1 MAKRRYL
8 RKSFASSGAM
18 ALYFKLGIHKV
29 WRACQKGK
37 ADFAFKP
44 SDDLEAYNIIL
55 LMIMRKTK
63 MARQAKSKVIESWL
77 QWPPFIYRY
86 HFFNCLIPLPAL
98 CSSTSKYHSSLC
110 HFVQTRVI
118 REHKPSH
125 NPYTYAAQFQFL
137 LRPTTSHFLP
147 VWAVWDHYH
156 LLFLIQKPFPVLSS
170 TAASAKPGFMV
181 GVVQIM
187 FFSFSLFSQKTNRDC
202 I

>member
-1 MAKRRYL
+1 M
-8 RKSFASSGAM
+8 
-18 ALYFKLGIHKV
+18 

-44 SDDLEAYNIIL
+44 SDDLEAYDIIP

-77 QWPPFIYRY
+77 QWPPFLYRY

-118 REHKPSH
+118 RDHKPSH
-125 NPYTYAAQFQFL
+125 NPYAYYLCSSVSVPFT
-137 LRPTTSHFLP
+137 PHHLP
-147 VWAVWDHYH
+147 MWNHHH
-156 LLFLIQKPFPVLSS
+156 LLFLIQKPFPVSSS
-170 TAASAKPGFMV
+170 TAGSAKPGFMI
-181 GVVQIM
+181 GVVQIW
-187 FFSFSLFSQKTNRDC
+187 FFSSSFFFFFCNN
-202 I
+202 